1 MSHDPLALIHEAE
14 VAGKYA
20 YAPYS
25 EYKVGACVVDN
36 QGNTYTGCNIENA
49 SYGSSMCAER
59 VAIFKMVSD
68 GGEVLNAIAVVTE
81 DGGPPCGNCL
91 QVMREFCKDSSQLRI
106 YLSSAN
112 RAIKEFTL
120 KDLLPIEFSLDPERK

>member
-14 VAGKYA
+14 LARKNA

-25 EYKVGACVVDN
+25 KYKVGACVVDN
-36 QGNTYTGCNIENA
+36 RGNVYTGCNIENA

-59 VAIFKMVSD
+59 VAIFKMVSE
-68 GGEVLNAIAVVTE
+68 GAEVINAIAVVTE

-91 QVMREFCKDSSQLRI
+91 QVMREFCTDSAQLRV
-106 YLSSAN
+106 YTSSAN
-112 RAIKEFTL
+112 GAIKEFTL
-120 KDLLPIEFSLDPERK
+120 KDLLPIEFNLDTERK